1 MAAISDAV
9 RRFLEGKRFAV
20 LATIARDGTPHQT
33 VMWYELRGDT
43 IMMNTAVGRLK
54 ATQLRR
60 DARASVCVP
69 DGYSYVTISGVV
81 SLDDDP
87 HTAQND
93 IRALAIR
100 YHGEE
105 QGNRQADEMYSK
117 QQRVTIYLPIQ
128 HVISKDIE

>member
-9 RRFLEGKRFAV
+9 RQFLQAKRFAV

-54 ATQLRR
+54 AIQLRR
-60 DARASVCVP
+60 DARASICVP
-69 DGYSYVTISGVV
+69 DGYSYVTVSGVV
-81 SLDDDP
+81 ALDDDP
-87 HTAQND
+87 QTAQND

-105 QGNRQADEMYSK
+105 KGNRQADQMYSK
-117 QQRVTIYLPIQ
+117 QQRITIYLPIQ
-128 HVISKDIE
+128 HVISKDVE